1 MRGDNDSERSEDY
14 TLGQKPED
22 ILNNEANLLFR
33 EYRGEC

>member
-14 TLGQKPED
+14 TLGQKSED
-22 ILNNEANLLFR
+22 VLSEANLLFR